1 MNLLTVSKTFDGYRA
16 VSGDFVLFLDEE
28 RHVRNIDVLNR
39 YFGTHFDGKSTVE
52 EMSFQYDAPKV
63 FLEFMKRLNARLN
76 ELDEG
81 LLLSK
86 KNHEEMNALK
96 TRRYE
101 LGQLIILALSIV
113 FLIVVISVVFR
124 SENVEIDN
132 PNSLKNNMFWS

>member
-96 TRRYE
+96 TRRSE